1 MVGQGNRGAAFEN
14 LINYTNESYEHR
26 GVAVINKRSTPVK
39 VTRSKGTKVLAGFF
53 EAKSTVDYDG
63 IYRGRAVFFEAKSVQ
78 ELDRFDLKNVEDHQ
92 YEHLE
97 KCHKFGA
104 LCFVLVEFRK
114 QRKTYLLPFTAL
126 RAYKVEASRGGRK
139 SMTLDNFEIDAFEV
153 RTGRVPLDYLAAVDR
168 VWFAEGKMNA

>member
-1 MVGQGNRGAAFEN
+1 MGQGNRGAAFEN
-14 LINYTNESYEHR
+14 LLNYTNESYENR
-26 GVAVINKRSTPVK
+26 DLAVINKRSTPVK

-63 IYRGRAVFFEAKSVQ
+63 IYRGRAIFFDAKSTQ
-78 ELDRFDLKNVEDHQ
+78 ELDRFDLKNVADHQ

-104 LCFVLVEFRK
+104 MCFVLVEFRR

-126 RAYKVEASRGGRK
+126 RAYKVEADRGGRK
-139 SMTLDNFEIDAFEV
+139 SMTLDNFEVDAYEV
-153 RTGRVPLDYLAAVDR
+153 SPGRSIPLDYLAAVDR
-168 VWFAEGKMNA
+168 VWFSEGKKNA